1 MEKRTIE
8 NLVDYIILEELK
20 KTDILTDNDVVKIA
34 EKLADN
40 FKDYEDILGIVGKT
54 KRYNLVI
61 DKAGN
66 GWIFGTSEQQV
77 RDFVD
82 SEVLRDDDPCW
93 TDYIVCD
100 GHSYKL
106 NYFVEVE

>member
-8 NLVDYIILEELK
+8 NLIDYIILEELK
-20 KTDILTDNDVVKIA
+20 KQDTLCSYEFVKIFERLTDNS
-34 EKLADN
+34 
-40 FKDYEDILGIVGKT
+40 EDLDEILETIGRT
-54 KRYNLVI
+54 KRYNYII
-61 DKAGN
+61 DKEGI

-82 SEVLRDDDPCW
+82 SEILRDDDPCW